1 MTFSPKRSEME
12 SYQTWGFSPR
22 IVQNEIM
29 TSRHFISRQTGHF
42 NFQNFQKSQPEDPNP
57 VRIVNIELIIN
68 LKKAKIFSK
77 KNLHKRRF

>member
-1 MTFSPKRSEME
+1 
-12 SYQTWGFSPR
+12 
-22 IVQNEIM
+22 M

-68 LKKAKIFSK
+68 PKKSKNFFKEKSSQKTFLVSLSYYTQIKKIILLIDQIK
-77 KNLHKRRF
+77 

>member
-1 MTFSPKRSEME
+1 
-12 SYQTWGFSPR
+12 
-22 IVQNEIM
+22 M

-68 LKKAKIFSK
+68 PKKKQKFFQRKIFTKDVFSFTQLLYSDK
-77 KNLHKRRF
+77 KNNTFN